1 MTLFVNIAVLVLI
14 TGSVFFSDA
23 STTIERHLFAISAN
37 NGGEGRPVLRY
48 AESDAKSFAKV
59 LTEMGGIAPGNKIL
73 LREPSVKE
81 IQNEF
86 ATLGKKLSVN
96 KINGTRKEILVYYS
110 GHADEQGLRLGS
122 EHFSWKALR
131 AQVDALPADVKIAV
145 IDACGSGAITR
156 LKGGMSVPAFM
167 MDASSDMKGYA
178 FITSSTQDE
187 SSQESDKLKGSFFT
201 YSLVSG
207 LRGAGDLSG
216 DGKVTLS
223 EAYQFAFNETL
234 QKTQQTSGGAQ
245 HPSRDMNLAGTGDVV
260 MTDVR
265 SMSAGLAL
273 DSSLEGRFFIRDA
286 SGSLVAE
293 LYKRQGRAIE
303 LGLPSGKYTV
313 QLEQPRQ
320 NKVAS
325 ITLYDGK
332 RQTLSERNFILTS
345 TEKTRSRGG
354 IDNDHFVLDSLKKS
368 GKGRFSFNIFDS
380 DNQPRKGVQ
389 MGIFATRSEQDMSG
403 GQLSLLANLA
413 QKDFS
418 GIQMSAIMNYAGYI
432 EGVQLNDLV
441 NLAGSFDGAQVGT
454 WNVASGKSSGAQV
467 GIVNAVTDT
476 LNGGQ
481 VGIVNISKV
490 TDKVQLGIINATH
503 ASKVQIGI
511 VNAVKTSEVQVGVVN
526 VATDTVNG
534 VQVATFNFAKNIT
547 SPQVSVMNVA
557 QKSNMQGGVLNITKT
572 EKNIQLGVTNIADSV
587 GYAQVGVLNI
597 ADNVGVIQGSVMNI
611 ADSANIQAGV
621 LDIGDSIELQIGVI
635 NIAHHVGD
643 RQVGV
648 LNICGYCENTPVGLI
663 SIRGNGVLSVSE
675 FVSETGHFATNL
687 RLGSTYFFSS
697 FEYSRV
703 FEEDKQFQK
712 WDDVQVSG
720 IGFGTQFGVYGT
732 HFDLEYMLANVYDRK
747 KQTFEIGF
755 DSNSDANY
763 YHRLRLGSTI
773 KIFPGL
779 GLLGGVSA
787 NVVTEG
793 YGDGFAIAP
802 KGDWFAHWNFDGHE
816 VRVWPGFYAGLVV
829 GKF

>member
-14 TGSVFFSDA
+14 TGSVFFTNA

-59 LTEMGGIAPGNKIL
+59 LTDMGGIAPENKIL

-86 ATLGKKLSVN
+86 ATLSKKLSGN
-96 KINGTRKEILVYYS
+96 KINGSRKEILVYYS
-110 GHADEQGLRLGS
+110 GHADEQGLRLGA

-131 AQVDALPADVKIAV
+131 AEVDALPADVKIAV

-354 IDNDHFVLDSLKKS
+354 IDNDHFVLDSLKTS
-368 GKGRFSFNIFDS
+368 GKGRFSFNFFDS

-389 MGIFATRSEQDMSG
+389 MGIFATRSEQEMSG

-418 GIQMSAIMNYAGYI
+418 GIQMSAIMNYASYI

-490 TDKVQLGIINATH
+490 TDKVQLGIINATR
-503 ASKVQIGI
+503 ASKAQIGIVNAVNVSEVQVGIVNISKETYKAQVGI
-511 VNAVKTSEVQVGVVN
+511 VNAVKTSEVQVGIVN
-526 VATDTVNG
+526 A
-534 VQVATFNFAKNIT
+534 
-547 SPQVSVMNVA
+547 
-557 QKSNMQGGVLNITKT
+557 
-572 EKNIQLGVTNIADSV
+572 ADSIKLQMGIINMARKAFESEV
-587 GYAQVGVLNI
+587 GI
-597 ADNVGVIQGSVMNI
+597 
-611 ADSANIQAGV
+611 
-621 LDIGDSIELQIGVI
+621 I
-635 NIAHHVGD
+635 NIASKAKGH
-643 RQVGV
+643 QVG
-648 LNICGYCENTPVGLI
+648 LINICGKCEDSPIGLI
-663 SIRGNGVLSVSE
+663 SIMGNGVIAGSASIN
-675 FVSETGHFATNL
+675 ETGHLAANL
-687 RLGSTYFFSS
+687 RLGSSYFFTT
-697 FEYSRV
+697 FEYSRA
-703 FEEDKQFQK
+703 FEDDKPFQEFG
-712 WDDVQVSG
+712 DVQESG
-720 IGFGTQFGVYGT
+720 LGIGTQFGKYGT
-732 HFDLEYMLANVYDRK
+732 HFDLEYMFLNVYPDKRK
-747 KQTFEIGF
+747 ELQLGAVDINS
-755 DSNSDANY
+755 DSDANFH
-763 YHRLRLGSTI
+763 HRLRLGSTI
-773 KIFPGL
+773 KIISGL
-779 GLLGGVSA
+779 GLFGGVSA

-793 YGDGFAIAP
+793 YGDDFAIGP

-816 VRVWPGFYAGLVV
+816 VRVWPGFYAGIVV